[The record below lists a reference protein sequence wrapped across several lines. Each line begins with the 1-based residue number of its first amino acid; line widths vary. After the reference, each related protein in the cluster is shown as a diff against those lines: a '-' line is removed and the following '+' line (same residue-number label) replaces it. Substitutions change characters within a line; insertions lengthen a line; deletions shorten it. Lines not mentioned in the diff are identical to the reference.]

1 MNEIVYRGESNQ
13 PLTNSKLVAEVFEK
27 PHDNVLKAIRK
38 ILQGGIVK
46 NDETPMFEETT
57 YINEQNKQS
66 YPMFIMN
73 QDGFTLLAMGF
84 NGKKA
89 MEFKLKYIE
98 AFNAMKRQI
107 EESNPSVP
115 QNYLEAL
122 KSLVKAEE
130 EKQQLALENKKQQ
143 EQILTISKTNM
154 ELGNKITEMLPK
166 VSYYDKILQ
175 SNATM
180 TVTQIAQDYG
190 MTAMR
195 LNKELESMRI
205 QHKVR
210 GQWILFAQFLEGGYV
225 HSRAVEIVRSD
236 GRHDVKYN
244 TEWTTKGRIFLYES
258 LKAKGILPLIEQEN
272 TPSIRALVEQS
283 QPRQLVTVNK
293 PSNSTDMID
302 PEIKEQL
309 DRIEQYSLIAA
320 KNVLNINEAAI
331 ILGMTVRGVRENVR
345 NRIIPCYKPNVN
357 RLYFKKSELEEWMT
371 QNRRKSMAELKSEAA
386 AYCFTH

>member
-13 PLTNSKLVAEVFEK
+13 PLTNSKLVAEVFGKEHRNVVRDIK
-27 PHDNVLKAIRK
+27 NLIEGGVLKNE
-38 ILQGGIVK
+38 Q
-46 NDETPMFEETT
+46 TPMFEETT

-107 EESNPSVP
+107 EQSKPSVP

-130 EKQQLALENKKQQ
+130 EKQQLALENKQKD
-143 EQILTISKTNM
+143 ETIITISKANV

-166 VSYYDKILQ
+166 VSYYDRILQ

-180 TVTQIAQDYG
+180 TITQIAQDYG
-190 MTAMR
+190 MSAIAM
-195 LNKELESMRI
+195 NKELESMRI
-205 QHKVR
+205 QHKER
-210 GQWILFAQFLEGGYV
+210 GQWILYAQFLKGGYV
-225 HSRAVEIVRSD
+225 HSRAVDIIRKD

-244 TEWTTKGRIFLYES
+244 TEWTTKGRLFLYEA
-258 LKAKGILPLIEQEN
+258 LKGKGILPLIEQEN
-272 TPSIRALVEQS
+272 TPRDKGTGGREHSKKTGAS
-283 QPRQLVTVNK
+283 QQT
-293 PSNSTDMID
+293 
-302 PEIKEQL
+302 
-309 DRIEQYSLIAA
+309 
-320 KNVLNINEAAI
+320 INFE
-331 ILGMTVRGVRENVR
+331 
-345 NRIIPCYKPNVN
+345 
-357 RLYFKKSELEEWMT
+357 
-371 QNRRKSMAELKSEAA
+371 
-386 AYCFTH
+386 

>member
-1 MNEIVYRGESNQ
+1 MTGIVYRGESNQ
-13 PLTNSKLVAEVFEK
+13 PLTNSKLVAEVFGKEHRNVVRDIK
-27 PHDNVLKAIRK
+27 NLIEGGVLKNE
-38 ILQGGIVK
+38 Q
-46 NDETPMFEETT
+46 TPMFEETT

-107 EESNPSVP
+107 EQSKPSVP

-122 KSLVKAEE
+122 KSLVKSEE
-130 EKQQLALENKKQQ
+130 EKQQQQ
-143 EQILTISKTNM
+143 ATILTISKENM

-190 MTAMR
+190 MSAMK
-195 LNKELESMRI
+195 LNKELESMKI

-210 GQWILFAQFLEGGYV
+210 GQWILYGKFLTGGYV
-225 HSRAVEIVRSD
+225 HSRAVDILRSD

-272 TPSIRALVEQS
+272 TPSDKGTGGTEPAKAASAS
-283 QPRQLVTVNK
+283 QQT
-293 PSNSTDMID
+293 
-302 PEIKEQL
+302 IKF
-309 DRIEQYSLIAA
+309 
-320 KNVLNINEAAI
+320 N
-331 ILGMTVRGVRENVR
+331 
-345 NRIIPCYKPNVN
+345 
-357 RLYFKKSELEEWMT
+357 
-371 QNRRKSMAELKSEAA
+371 
-386 AYCFTH
+386 

>member
-1 MNEIVYRGESNQ
+1 MNELSTIVDGDRMTSLQ
-13 PLTNSKLVAEVFEK
+13 IAEITGK
-27 PHDNVLKAIRK
+27 PHADVMKAIRK
-38 ILQGGIVK
+38 MEPAWSKINEGNFSLVDYQDKKGETRPCYSLNKEECLYIATK
-46 NDETPMFEETT
+46 FNDEARAKLIKRWKELEE
-57 YINEQNKQS
+57 QHQK
-66 YPMFIMN
+66 
-73 QDGFTLLAMGF
+73 
-84 NGKKA
+84 
-89 MEFKLKYIE
+89 
-98 AFNAMKRQI
+98 
-107 EESNPSVP
+107 PSVP

-190 MTAMR
+190 MIAMR

-225 HSRAVEIVRSD
+225 HSRAVDIVRSD

-272 TPSIRALVEQS
+272 TPSDKGTGRTEPAKAASAS
-283 QPRQLVTVNK
+283 QQT
-293 PSNSTDMID
+293 
-302 PEIKEQL
+302 
-309 DRIEQYSLIAA
+309 
-320 KNVLNINEAAI
+320 
-331 ILGMTVRGVRENVR
+331 
-345 NRIIPCYKPNVN
+345 
-357 RLYFKKSELEEWMT
+357 
-371 QNRRKSMAELKSEAA
+371 LK
-386 AYCFTH
+386 FN

>member
-1 MNEIVYRGESNQ
+1 MNEIVYRCESNQ
-13 PLTNSKLVAEVFEK
+13 PLTNSKLVAEVFGKEHRNVVRDIK
-27 PHDNVLKAIRK
+27 NLIEGGVLKNE
-38 ILQGGIVK
+38 Q
-46 NDETPMFEETT
+46 TQMFEETT

-107 EESNPSVP
+107 EQSKPSVP
-115 QNYLEAL
+115 QTYLEAL

-190 MTAMR
+190 MSAVRM
-195 LNKELESMRI
+195 NKELESMKI

-210 GQWILFAQFLEGGYV
+210 GQWILFAQFLKGGYV
-225 HSRAVEIVRSD
+225 HSRAVDIVRSD
-236 GRHDVKYN
+236 GSHDVKYN

-272 TPSIRALVEQS
+272 TPSDKGTGGTEPAKADSAS
-283 QPRQLVTVNK
+283 QQT
-293 PSNSTDMID
+293 
-302 PEIKEQL
+302 IKF
-309 DRIEQYSLIAA
+309 
-320 KNVLNINEAAI
+320 N
-331 ILGMTVRGVRENVR
+331 
-345 NRIIPCYKPNVN
+345 
-357 RLYFKKSELEEWMT
+357 
-371 QNRRKSMAELKSEAA
+371 
-386 AYCFTH
+386 

>member
-1 MNEIVYRGESNQ
+1 MNEISTTIVDGDRMTSLQ
-13 PLTNSKLVAEVFEK
+13 IAEITARLHK
-27 PHDNVLKAIRK
+27 NVMRAIRNMEPAWEK
-38 ILQGGIVK
+38 INGRKFELVDYKDEKGEMRPCYSLNKEECLYIATK
-46 NDETPMFEETT
+46 FNDEARAKLIKRWKELEE
-57 YINEQNKQS
+57 QHQK
-66 YPMFIMN
+66 
-73 QDGFTLLAMGF
+73 
-84 NGKKA
+84 
-89 MEFKLKYIE
+89 
-98 AFNAMKRQI
+98 
-107 EESNPSVP
+107 PSVP

-122 KSLVKAEE
+122 KSLVKSEE

-190 MTAMR
+190 MSAMR

-225 HSRAVEIVRSD
+225 HSRAVDIVRSD

-272 TPSIRALVEQS
+272 TPSDKGTGRTEPVKAASVS
-283 QPRQLVTVNK
+283 QQT
-293 PSNSTDMID
+293 
-302 PEIKEQL
+302 IKF
-309 DRIEQYSLIAA
+309 
-320 KNVLNINEAAI
+320 N
-331 ILGMTVRGVRENVR
+331 
-345 NRIIPCYKPNVN
+345 
-357 RLYFKKSELEEWMT
+357 
-371 QNRRKSMAELKSEAA
+371 
-386 AYCFTH
+386 

>member
-1 MNEIVYRGESNQ
+1 MNEISTIVDGDRMTSLQ
-13 PLTNSKLVAEVFEK
+13 IAEITGK
-27 PHDNVLKAIRK
+27 PHADVMKAIRK
-38 ILQGGIVK
+38 MEPAWSKINEGNFSLVDYQDKKGETRPCYSLNKEECLYIATK
-46 NDETPMFEETT
+46 FNDEARAKLIKRWKELEE
-57 YINEQNKQS
+57 QHQK
-66 YPMFIMN
+66 
-73 QDGFTLLAMGF
+73 
-84 NGKKA
+84 
-89 MEFKLKYIE
+89 
-98 AFNAMKRQI
+98 
-107 EESNPSVP
+107 PSVP

-190 MTAMR
+190 MSAMR

-225 HSRAVEIVRSD
+225 HSRAVDIIRKD
-236 GRHDVKYN
+236 GQHDVKYN

-272 TPSIRALVEQS
+272 TPSDKSTGRTEPAKAASAS
-283 QPRQLVTVNK
+283 QQT
-293 PSNSTDMID
+293 
-302 PEIKEQL
+302 IKF
-309 DRIEQYSLIAA
+309 
-320 KNVLNINEAAI
+320 N
-331 ILGMTVRGVRENVR
+331 
-345 NRIIPCYKPNVN
+345 
-357 RLYFKKSELEEWMT
+357 
-371 QNRRKSMAELKSEAA
+371 
-386 AYCFTH
+386 

>member
-13 PLTNSKLVAEVFEK
+13 PLTNSLLVAQTFGK
-27 PHDNVLKAIRK
+27 SHKHVLDAIRE
-38 ILQGGIVK
+38 IVK
-46 NDETPMFEETT
+46 GYAEKSADPMFEETT
-57 YINEQNKQS
+57 YTNEQNKQN

-107 EESNPSVP
+107 EQSKPSLP

-130 EKQQLALENKKQQ
+130 EREQLALENRKQQ
-143 EQILTISKTNM
+143 QEIVTISKENM

-166 VSYYDKILQ
+166 VSYYDQILK

-180 TVTQIAQDYG
+180 TITQIAQDYG
-190 MTAMR
+190 MSAVRM
-195 LNKELESMRI
+195 NKELESMRI

-210 GQWILFAQFLEGGYV
+210 GQWILYGQFLTGGYV
-225 HSRAVEIVRSD
+225 HSRAIDIIRSD

-244 TEWTTKGRIFLYES
+244 TEWTTKGRIFLYDA
-258 LKAKGILPLIEQEN
+258 LKAKGILPLIEQEC
-272 TPSIRALVEQS
+272 TPSSKGTGRTESSKTGAC
-283 QPRQLVTVNK
+283 R
-293 PSNSTDMID
+293 
-302 PEIKEQL
+302 
-309 DRIEQYSLIAA
+309 
-320 KNVLNINEAAI
+320 
-331 ILGMTVRGVRENVR
+331 
-345 NRIIPCYKPNVN
+345 
-357 RLYFKKSELEEWMT
+357 
-371 QNRRKSMAELKSEAA
+371 
-386 AYCFTH
+386 

>member
-1 MNEIVYRGESNQ
+1 MNEIVYRGQSDQ
-13 PLTNSKLVAEVFEK
+13 PLTNSLLVAEVFEK

-38 ILQGGIVK
+38 ILQGGVVK

-98 AFNAMKRQI
+98 AFNRMKKKI
-107 EESNPSVP
+107 EATKPSVP

-130 EKQQLALENKKQQ
+130 EREQLALENRKQQ
-143 EQILTISKTNM
+143 QELVNISKANM

-175 SNATM
+175 STATM

-190 MTAMR
+190 MSAVK
-195 LNKELESMRI
+195 LNKLLEEMRI

-210 GQWILFAQFLEGGYV
+210 DQWILYNQFLQGGYV
-225 HSRAVEIVRSD
+225 HSRAVDIVRSD

-244 TEWTTKGRIFLYES
+244 TEWTTKGRIFLYDS
-258 LKAKGILPLIEQEN
+258 LKAKGILPLIEQEC
-272 TPSIRALVEQS
+272 TPSVKGTDRPEPTKPTASSPTQS
-283 QPRQLVTVNK
+283 TINF
-293 PSNSTDMID
+293 
-302 PEIKEQL
+302 KE
-309 DRIEQYSLIAA
+309 
-320 KNVLNINEAAI
+320 
-331 ILGMTVRGVRENVR
+331 
-345 NRIIPCYKPNVN
+345 
-357 RLYFKKSELEEWMT
+357 
-371 QNRRKSMAELKSEAA
+371 
-386 AYCFTH
+386 

>member
-13 PLTNSKLVAEVFEK
+13 PITNSKLVAEVFGKEHK
-27 PHDNVLKAIRK
+27 HVREAIK
-38 ILQGGIVK
+38 KLITTAENSTVQQ
-46 NDETPMFEETT
+46 MFSEST
-57 YINEQNKQS
+57 YLNEQNKEQ
-66 YPMFIMN
+66 PMFIMN

-107 EESNPSVP
+107 EQSKPSVP
-115 QNYLEAL
+115 QTYLEAL

-190 MTAMR
+190 MSAVRM
-195 LNKELESMRI
+195 NKELESMKI

-210 GQWILFAQFLEGGYV
+210 GQWILFAQFLKGGYV
-225 HSRAVEIVRSD
+225 HSRAVDIVRSD
-236 GRHDVKYN
+236 GSHDVKYN

-272 TPSIRALVEQS
+272 TPSDKGTGGTEPAKAASAS
-283 QPRQLVTVNK
+283 QQT
-293 PSNSTDMID
+293 
-302 PEIKEQL
+302 IKF
-309 DRIEQYSLIAA
+309 
-320 KNVLNINEAAI
+320 N
-331 ILGMTVRGVRENVR
+331 
-345 NRIIPCYKPNVN
+345 
-357 RLYFKKSELEEWMT
+357 
-371 QNRRKSMAELKSEAA
+371 
-386 AYCFTH
+386 

>member
-38 ILQGGIVK
+38 ILQGGVVK
-46 NDETPMFEETT
+46 NNETSMFEETT

-98 AFNAMKRQI
+98 AFNKMKKEI
-107 EESNPSVP
+107 ESSKPSLP

-130 EKQQLALENKKQQ
+130 EREQLALENRKQQ
-143 EQILTISKTNM
+143 QEIVTISKENM

-166 VSYYDKILQ
+166 VSYYDQILK

-180 TVTQIAQDYG
+180 TITQIAQDYG
-190 MTAMR
+190 MSAVRM
-195 LNKELESMRI
+195 NKELESMRI

-210 GQWILFAQFLEGGYV
+210 GQWILYGQFLTGGYV
-225 HSRAVEIVRSD
+225 HSRAIDIIRSD

-244 TEWTTKGRIFLYES
+244 TEWTTKGRIFLYDA
-258 LKAKGILPLIEQEN
+258 LKAKGILPLIEQEC
-272 TPSIRALVEQS
+272 TPSSKGTGRTESSKTGACQ
-283 QPRQLVTVNK
+283 
-293 PSNSTDMID
+293 
-302 PEIKEQL
+302 
-309 DRIEQYSLIAA
+309 
-320 KNVLNINEAAI
+320 
-331 ILGMTVRGVRENVR
+331 
-345 NRIIPCYKPNVN
+345 
-357 RLYFKKSELEEWMT
+357 
-371 QNRRKSMAELKSEAA
+371 
-386 AYCFTH
+386 

>member
-1 MNEIVYRGESNQ
+1 MNELSTIVDGDRMTSLQ
-13 PLTNSKLVAEVFEK
+13 IAEITGK
-27 PHDNVLKAIRK
+27 PHADVMKAIRK
-38 ILQGGIVK
+38 MEPAWSKINGGNFSLVEYKDKKGETRPCYSLNKEECLYIATK
-46 NDETPMFEETT
+46 FNDEARAKLIKRWKELEE
-57 YINEQNKQS
+57 QHQ
-66 YPMFIMN
+66 
-73 QDGFTLLAMGF
+73 
-84 NGKKA
+84 
-89 MEFKLKYIE
+89 
-98 AFNAMKRQI
+98 
-107 EESNPSVP
+107 NPSVP

-122 KSLVKAEE
+122 KSLVKSEE

-143 EQILTISKTNM
+143 EQIVTISKTNM

-190 MTAMR
+190 MSAMR

-225 HSRAVEIVRSD
+225 HSRAVDIVRSD

-272 TPSIRALVEQS
+272 TPSDKSTGRTEPAKAASAS
-283 QPRQLVTVNK
+283 QQT
-293 PSNSTDMID
+293 
-302 PEIKEQL
+302 IKF
-309 DRIEQYSLIAA
+309 
-320 KNVLNINEAAI
+320 N
-331 ILGMTVRGVRENVR
+331 
-345 NRIIPCYKPNVN
+345 
-357 RLYFKKSELEEWMT
+357 
-371 QNRRKSMAELKSEAA
+371 
-386 AYCFTH
+386 

>member
-13 PLTNSKLVAEVFEK
+13 PLTNSKLVAEVFGKEHRNVVRDIK
-27 PHDNVLKAIRK
+27 NLIEWGVLKNE
-38 ILQGGIVK
+38 Q
-46 NDETPMFEETT
+46 TPMFEETT

-107 EESNPSVP
+107 EQSKPSVP

-122 KSLVKAEE
+122 KSLDKSEE

-154 ELGNKITEMLPK
+154 ELGNKITDMLPK

-180 TVTQIAQDYG
+180 TITQIAQDYG
-190 MTAMR
+190 MSAIKM
-195 LNKELESMRI
+195 NKELESMRI
-205 QHKVR
+205 QHKMR
-210 GQWILFAQFLEGGYV
+210 GQWILFAQFLKGGYV
-225 HSRAVEIVRSD
+225 HSRAVDIVRGD

-244 TEWTTKGRIFLYES
+244 TEWTTKGRIFLYEA

-272 TPSIRALVEQS
+272 TPSDKGTGGTEPAKAASAS
-283 QPRQLVTVNK
+283 QQT
-293 PSNSTDMID
+293 
-302 PEIKEQL
+302 IKF
-309 DRIEQYSLIAA
+309 D
-320 KNVLNINEAAI
+320 
-331 ILGMTVRGVRENVR
+331 
-345 NRIIPCYKPNVN
+345 
-357 RLYFKKSELEEWMT
+357 
-371 QNRRKSMAELKSEAA
+371 
-386 AYCFTH
+386 